1 MKKSYPI
8 YIIIFLFLI
17 SCEGNKNNENEI
29 KNSVKIEN
37 EDKTISI
44 DPETKGYSPKD
55 GFIPDKETAISVA
68 KIVLIKIYGKEVLSQ
83 RPFLV
88 TLKNNIWIIEGHLE
102 KDMDGGVAY
111 IEIDKQTGQIIKV
124 VHTK

>member
-1 MKKSYPI
+1 MKKSDTI
-8 YIIIFLFLI
+8 YIIIIIFLI
-17 SCEGNKNNENEI
+17 SCERNRNNENDI

-37 EDKTISI
+37 KDKTIPI
-44 DPETKGYSPKD
+44 NPETKGYCPKD

-68 KIVLIKIYGKEVLSQ
+68 EIVLVKIYGKEVLSQ

-88 TLKNNIWIIEGHLE
+88 TLKDNIWIIEGYLE

-111 IEIDKQTGQIIKV
+111 IEIDKQTGQIRKV